1 MTITREQVMQAL
13 GDVFDPELG
22 MSVVDLGLIYG
33 VQIDAGRVK
42 VTMTLTAQGC
52 PLHESMAEWVR
63 QAVGKVPGVEGVEVV
78 ITFEPP
84 WRPDRIQAVL

>member
-1 MTITREQVMQAL
+1 
-13 GDVFDPELG
+13 
-22 MSVVDLGLIYG
+22 